1 MSEYYIHCMC
11 VCVCFPSS
19 LNRKEIDDYF
29 QASETGTSKRNALSI
44 FKIARKLLF
53 IYCQEDKMVSYQLYK
68 YLNQYVNN
76 NHCHIAG
83 KNKLRF
89 ISALTIIDTF
99 DRPLRVL

>member
-1 MSEYYIHCMC
+1 
-11 VCVCFPSS
+11 
-19 LNRKEIDDYF
+19 
-29 QASETGTSKRNALSI
+29 
-44 FKIARKLLF
+44 
-53 IYCQEDKMVSYQLYK
+53 MVSYQLYK